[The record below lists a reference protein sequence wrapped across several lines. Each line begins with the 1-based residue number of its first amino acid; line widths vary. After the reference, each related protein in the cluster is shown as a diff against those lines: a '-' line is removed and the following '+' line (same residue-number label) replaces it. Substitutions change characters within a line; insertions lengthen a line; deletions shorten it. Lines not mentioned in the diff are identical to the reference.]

1 MNEFYFLYNKI
12 NEDGDILKYLNYESN
27 KIKTFKSINNSVLN
41 NHRSKRKNF
50 IIEFTITDFYND
62 NIVLMDRIV
71 IKARNLIDLK
81 NKYSNNDLKNI
92 IGLRHYPRK
101 LGYINILGIKGE

>member
-1 MNEFYFLYNKI
+1 MNELDFLYNKI
-12 NEDGDILKYLNYESN
+12 NEGKDLLEYIRYESN
-27 KIKTFKSINNSVLN
+27 EIKMFKGYNNILN

-50 IIEFTITDFYND
+50 IIEFTITDFYNE
-62 NIVLMDRIV
+62 NIVIIDSITV
-71 IKARNLIDLK
+71 KARNIIDLK
-81 NKYSNNDLKNI
+81 NKYSNNDLKSI